1 MYWMRDHPVQIGGP
15 GHVVQID
22 ECCFSTKKDEASAS
36 KTMKAEMDLWW
47 HRSRDKRGLPG

>member
-36 KTMKAEMDLWW
+36 KTMKAEMDL
-47 HRSRDKRGLPG
+47 